1 VPEAFLPALPVA
13 ATLLLVVAWGR
24 DAVFPWLRAGV
35 LPSQP
40 TGRIAYLRPYFV
52 FPRMAL
58 VLAVWVVFAWIFRRI
73 SLDQDRNPNL
83 SLVYHYRLNRF
94 AAAFGIVFA
103 VTYTVCAY
111 DWIAALE
118 PSWSSTMF
126 GVYLLAGAFLQGLAA
141 ITLATVRLAR
151 SGDLATVV
159 KPDHLHDLGKMLFA
173 FSIFWAYIWL
183 CQYLLI
189 WYANIPDEVTHY
201 FKRTNGWWL
210 SLFALNVILNW
221 AIPFFALLPARPK
234 RDPRVLGVVAVVI
247 LCGRWLDLYVLIMPG
262 SWSAPRLGLF
272 EVVVACGY
280 AALMFLLFMRS
291 LSRAPLVPVNDPIL
305 AAEELYE
312 VEARS

>member
-1 VPEAFLPALPVA
+1 
-13 ATLLLVVAWGR
+13 
-24 DAVFPWLRAGV
+24 
-35 LPSQP
+35 
-40 TGRIAYLRPYFV
+40 
-52 FPRMAL
+52 
-58 VLAVWVVFAWIFRRI
+58 
-73 SLDQDRNPNL
+73 
-83 SLVYHYRLNRF
+83 LNRF
-94 AAAFGIVFA
+94 AAAFAAVF
-103 VTYTVCAY
+103 VVSYTVCSY

-126 GVYLLAGAFLQGLAA
+126 GVYLLAGTFLQGLAA
-141 ITLATVRLAR
+141 ITLATVRLSR
-151 SGDLATVV
+151 SGDLAAVV
-159 KPDHLHDLGKMLFA
+159 KPDHLHDLGKMLFG

-201 FKRTNGWWL
+201 WKRTNGWWL

-234 RDPRVLGVVAVVI
+234 RNARVLGVVAVVI
-247 LCGRWLDLYVLIMPG
+247 LCGRWLDLYVLIMPE

-272 EVVVACGY
+272 EVVIASGY
-280 AALMFLLFMRS
+280 AALMFLLFVRS